1 MKKPVFAVFNLL
13 VLITLTSC
21 VVQDDMGLLA
31 EYRVEAYTTN
41 RTISR
46 HLLTSN
52 FEALGLN
59 HYTSTGE
66 MIKVA
71 TALFQTDPGFSF
83 CRQISPDSL
92 VVDPESSVSFST
104 DGLWVYFAANNG
116 IYRVSPDGT
125 ELQKVTD
132 DPDQIYAN
140 PKISLDGRYLC
151 CINITSSSNRKIYL
165 KDLHTGSIYEY
176 SSGTS
181 SVKNAVFHSETQ
193 RLYYVTNTGLYS
205 ASLSD
210 NNPVQEIQFSPDGK
224 LDLTSDDR
232 FLVTSSTQTGYK
244 HRVYFLNM
252 EQATNTYI
260 DVENYSLAKTVPVII
275 YYYFDKAMYYNY
287 ESGTE
292 RIAYSREL
300 NGETI
305 RDLGKV
311 AVSWDGTKVYMRVC
325 YP

>member
-1 MKKPVFAVFNLL
+1 MKKHVFAVFKLL
-13 VLITLTSC
+13 ILITLASC
-21 VVQDDMGLLA
+21 IMHEDMGFTT

-41 RTISR
+41 QIIHRR
-46 HLLTSN
+46 PLTSY
-52 FEALGLN
+52 FEELGLN
-59 HYTSTGE
+59 YYTSTGE

-71 TALFQTDPGFSF
+71 TALFQTDPSFSF

-92 VVDPESSVSFST
+92 VVDPGSSVSFST

-116 IYRVSPDGT
+116 IYRVSHDGT

-140 PKISLDGRYLC
+140 PKISLDGRYLS
-151 CINITSSSNRKIYL
+151 CINITSNYNRKIFL
-165 KDLHTGSIYEY
+165 KDLQTGSVYEH

-181 SVKNAVFHSETQ
+181 SVINSVFRSETQ
-193 RLYYVTNTGLYS
+193 RLYYVTNSGLYS

-210 NNPVQEIQFSPDGK
+210 NNPIQKIQFTPDGR

-232 FLVTSSTQTGYK
+232 YLVTSSAKDGSR
-244 HRVYFLNM
+244 HRVYFLDLA
-252 EQATNTYI
+252 QATHTYI
-260 DVENYSLAKTVPVII
+260 DVENYSLAKTAPVIV
-275 YYYFDKAMYYNY
+275 YYVFDKAMYYNY
-287 ESGTE
+287 ESATE

-300 NGETI
+300 NGQTI

-311 AVSWDGTKVYMRVC
+311 AVSWDGTKIYMRAC